1 MSGLGVEE
9 GRIMSVCPR
18 PSRKYEAFEPAP
30 LAQGLQTWGR
40 MQNGFLSLITCAT
53 LLLPAASALG
63 QDPQQDA
70 ITRID
75 DVNQES
81 QVFFNASHC
90 NDPANTEYIL
100 TLANFD
106 GVREAFLWVGGQQD
120 NCQSSENRN
129 DNIPPICAPL
139 ADSQSRVL
147 GPNGNITELPL
158 QELLDT
164 GVVNCENGATTGEA
178 YELYAFRNT
187 APGTTD
193 VTGDGY
199 GVAAFKVDVVPP
211 LQLTITNLPEVEGS
225 SFTLSWN
232 SPVDDEN
239 VPQYR
244 VYRSD
249 TGNPEDV
256 GDTPIAT
263 TGQGSNSITISAGS
277 LQLEDG
283 AATFL
288 LVSAVDNAAT
298 NVGDGNEGPLSE
310 PTRVIGAATFGFCD
324 DPNVDCSGCS
334 VSPLRRPDGQPGS
347 GLWVVGLVFAIVLG
361 WRLRR

>member
-1 MSGLGVEE
+1 
-9 GRIMSVCPR
+9 MSVCPR
-18 PSRKYEAFEPAP
+18 RSRKYTAFRAAR

-40 MQNGFLSLITCAT
+40 MRNGFLSLITFAT
-53 LLLPAASALG
+53 LLLPATSALG
-63 QDPQQDA
+63 QDPQLDA
-70 ITRID
+70 ISRIN

-90 NDPANTEYIL
+90 NDIANTDYIL
-100 TLANFD
+100 TLTNFD
-106 GVREAFLWVGGQQD
+106 GVIEAFLWAGGQQD
-120 NCQSSENRN
+120 NCQRSENRN
-129 DNIPPICAPL
+129 DNVPPICAPL
-139 ADSQSRVL
+139 ADSQSRVVIED
-147 GPNGNITELPL
+147 GNIPNLPL

-164 GVVNCENGATTGEA
+164 GVVSCENGATTGQA

-199 GVAAFKVDVVPP
+199 GVAAFKIDVVPP
-211 LQLTITNLPEVEGS
+211 QQLTMTNEPELEGS
-225 SFTLSWN
+225 SFTLKWN
-232 SPVDDEN
+232 SPADDEN

-249 TGNPEDV
+249 TGNPEDA
-256 GDTPIAT
+256 GATPIAT
-263 TGQGSNSITISAGS
+263 TGQGSNDINISAES
-277 LQLEDG
+277 LNLEEG
-283 AATFL
+283 QETFL

-310 PTRVIGAATFGFCD
+310 PTRVSSAATFGFCD
-324 DPNVDCSGCS
+324 DPSVDCSGCS

-347 GLWVVGLVFAIVLG
+347 WLWVMGLVFAVVLG